1 MEIAFFKRQKDRGVD
16 GVLLLQGSQMKKRD
30 IRKEVAGVLIFV
42 ADFVFSKSRNP
53 EIRRSRDHEK
63 FLTH

>member
-16 GVLLLQGSQMKKRD
+16 GVLLLQGSQMEPRD

-42 ADFVFSKSRNP
+42 ADFVFF
-53 EIRRSRDHEK
+53 EI
-63 FLTH
+63 T

>member
-16 GVLLLQGSQMKKRD
+16 GVLLLQGSQMEKRD

-42 ADFVFSKSRNP
+42 ADFVFF
-53 EIRRSRDHEK
+53 EI
-63 FLTH
+63 T